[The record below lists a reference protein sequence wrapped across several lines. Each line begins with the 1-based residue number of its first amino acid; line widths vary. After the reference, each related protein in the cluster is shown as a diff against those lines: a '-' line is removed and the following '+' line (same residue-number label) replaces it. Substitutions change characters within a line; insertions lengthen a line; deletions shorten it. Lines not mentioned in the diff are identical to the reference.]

1 MSQEP
6 NTRYIVRE
14 TVAEAPGVSTLQ
26 LSLSNGSVPKYIPGQ
41 FITVYAPELGTPEG
55 KAYSISSAPHEKTL
69 NITVKD
75 MGKFSHY
82 LCSRKPGDEV
92 EGSLPYGYFFSESR
106 TSMLALICGGIG
118 IAPMRS
124 MLIEAARET
133 PRRSVALFYSN
144 RTAQD
149 IIFKKTLDELG
160 EDNKNIKRVL
170 DWLSIKTQLNQNRNL
185 DASYENNVKSLG
197 SKNWNIP
204 SSAKIYTNTGKAVVF
219 KGSYQTWL
227 ITARD
232 GAGNKL
238 FNYYYILDTTKKI
251 EVWVFD
257 DQATAGSKKLR
268 NIFYRDYNNNQYPSV
283 SKGTTTAGLTLKSA
297 ALNV

>member
-1 MSQEP
+1 MSQEL

-14 TVAEAPGVSTLQ
+14 IISETPGVSTLR
-26 LSLSNGSVPKYIPGQ
+26 LSLANGSIPKYVPGQ

-82 LCSRKPGDEV
+82 LCSRKQGDEL

-106 TSMLALICGGIG
+106 TTPLALICGGIG

-124 MLIEAARET
+124 MLSAAARET

-160 EDNKNIKRVL
+160 EDNKNIKVFHFLTREKAGPPVTNGRI
-170 DWLSIKTQLNQNRNL
+170 SAKTIL
-185 DASYENNVKSLG
+185 ESLG
-197 SKNWNIP
+197 GEQPAEFLLCGSISFVRDLWRDLRAAGVP
-204 SSAKIYTNTGKAVVF
+204 EETIYTEAF
-219 KGSYQTWL
+219 FSH
-227 ITARD
+227 
-232 GAGNKL
+232 
-238 FNYYYILDTTKKI
+238 
-251 EVWVFD
+251 
-257 DQATAGSKKLR
+257 
-268 NIFYRDYNNNQYPSV
+268 
-283 SKGTTTAGLTLKSA
+283 
-297 ALNV
+297 

>member
-1 MSQEP
+1 MSQEL

-14 TVAEAPGVSTLQ
+14 IIAEAPGVSTLQ
-26 LSLSNGSVPKYIPGQ
+26 LSLANGSIPKYMPGQ

-82 LCSRKPGDEV
+82 LCSRKQGDEL

-118 IAPMRS
+118 IAPFRS
-124 MLIEAARET
+124 MLLQAAHDT
-133 PRRSVALFYSN
+133 PRRTVALFCSN

-160 EDNKNIKRVL
+160 EDNKNIKVFHFITREKADSPVINSRINAKIIL
-170 DWLSIKTQLNQNRNL
+170 
-185 DASYENNVKSLG
+185 ESLG
-197 SKNWNIP
+197 SAQPAEFLLCGSISFVRDLWRDLRAAGIP
-204 SSAKIYTNTGKAVVF
+204 EENIYTEAF
-219 KGSYQTWL
+219 FSH
-227 ITARD
+227 
-232 GAGNKL
+232 
-238 FNYYYILDTTKKI
+238 
-251 EVWVFD
+251 
-257 DQATAGSKKLR
+257 
-268 NIFYRDYNNNQYPSV
+268 
-283 SKGTTTAGLTLKSA
+283 
-297 ALNV
+297 

>member
-1 MSQEP
+1 MSQEL

-14 TVAEAPGVSTLQ
+14 IISETPGVSTLR
-26 LSLSNGSVPKYIPGQ
+26 LSLANGSIPKYVPGQ

-69 NITVKD
+69 SITVKD

-82 LCSRKPGDEV
+82 LCSRKQGDEL

-106 TSMLALICGGIG
+106 TSTLALVCGGIG

-124 MLIEAARET
+124 MLIEAVRET

-160 EDNKNIKRVL
+160 EDNKNIKVFHFLTRE
-170 DWLSIKTQLNQNRNL
+170 KA
-185 DASYENNVKSLG
+185 DAPVINGRINAKIILGSLG
-197 SKNWNIP
+197 GEQPAEFLLCGSIP
-204 SSAKIYTNTGKAVVF
+204 FVRDLWRDLRAAGVPEENIYTEAF
-219 KGSYQTWL
+219 FSH
-227 ITARD
+227 
-232 GAGNKL
+232 
-238 FNYYYILDTTKKI
+238 
-251 EVWVFD
+251 
-257 DQATAGSKKLR
+257 
-268 NIFYRDYNNNQYPSV
+268 
-283 SKGTTTAGLTLKSA
+283 
-297 ALNV
+297 

>member
-106 TSMLALICGGIG
+106 TSALALICGGIG
-118 IAPMRS
+118 IAPFRS
-124 MLIEAARET
+124 MLQAGAQET
-133 PRRSVALFYSN
+133 PRRSMALFCSN

-149 IIFKKTLDELG
+149 IVFKKMLDELQAA
-160 EDNKNIKRVL
+160 DKNLRVYHF
-170 DWLSIKTQLNQNRNL
+170 ITREHAETPMTKGR
-185 DASYENNVKSLG
+185 
-197 SKNWNIP
+197 I
-204 SSAKIYTNTGKAVVF
+204 SAKAILEPLKGEKDIEFLLCGSISFVRDLWRDLRTEGVPEEAIYTEAF
-219 KGSYQTWL
+219 FSH
-227 ITARD
+227 
-232 GAGNKL
+232 
-238 FNYYYILDTTKKI
+238 
-251 EVWVFD
+251 
-257 DQATAGSKKLR
+257 
-268 NIFYRDYNNNQYPSV
+268 
-283 SKGTTTAGLTLKSA
+283 
-297 ALNV
+297 